1 MSKQSKQQGTAEALL
16 HTENDHWNEYALR
29 FLVKVKEGNL
39 FTTEDQAMSI
49 YQDVVETL
57 AEHHAE
63 PLKGDRSAEKLLEKY
78 TEAQRLAVYQGAY
91 SYLQDTE
98 YGTAEQPIDFGPL
111 LAILKVRTKEP
122 DVPRWRDTARSSL
135 QALLRKELEALP
147 ATLAQLEPKDR
158 VAAVTRLIG
167 YVLPKEENR
176 TPTTTT
182 W

>member
-1 MSKQSKQQGTAEALL
+1 MSKQSKQLGTAEAIL
-16 HTENDHWNEYALR
+16 HTENDHWNSYALR

-57 AEHHAE
+57 ADHHAE
-63 PLKGDRSAEKLLEKY
+63 PLKGDRGAEKLLEKY

-91 SYLQDTE
+91 SYLRDTE
-98 YGTAEQPIDFGPL
+98 YGTEERPIDFGPL

-122 DVPRWRDTARSSL
+122 AVPSWRDTARTSL
-135 QALLRKELEALP
+135 QALLRKELETLP
-147 ATLAQLEPKDR
+147 ATIAQLEPKDR

-167 YVLPKEENR
+167 YVLPKEENK
-176 TPTTTT
+176 TPTTSI